1 MPKAYDSKVSHTCR
15 IEWNASVSL
24 EIVPLQFNKTN
35 NFEQGQT
42 MAKVQL
48 IKIKKAC
55 KMRCLTYEEATSHA
69 ISRLE
74 PILGALDTI
83 VYKKGDAEAKGVRDQ
98 L

>member
-1 MPKAYDSKVSHTCR
+1 
-15 IEWNASVSL
+15 
-24 EIVPLQFNKTN
+24 
-35 NFEQGQT
+35 

-48 IKIKKAC
+48 IKIKKAS